1 MPTYTAPLREYRFLL
16 KDVLDIGR
24 YSNLPTFSDA
34 PLDLIDQVLEEG
46 AKFCEGMLAPLNKVG
61 DEHGCKRADDGS
73 VTTPPG
79 FKDAYKQLTDAGW
92 PGLTSDP
99 VYGGQGLPHIV
110 GLAWNEMVSSANMA
124 FGMYPGLSH
133 GAYAAIHSHGSD
145 ELKQTYLPKLVT
157 GEWTGTMNLTEPHC
171 GTDLGLLR
179 TKAIP
184 QADGTYRIT
193 GQKIFIS
200 AGEHDLAPNII
211 HLVIARIEGAPAG
224 TKGISLFIVPKFIL
238 DKDGN
243 PGKRNGVV
251 CGAIEEK
258 MGIHGNSTCVL
269 NYDDAVGYLVGQEN
283 KGLAAMFTM
292 MNVARL
298 GVGLQGLSQSEVAYQ
313 NAVAYAKDR
322 LQMRSIT
329 GAKNPNGPADPIIVH
344 PDVRRMLMDAKAF
357 NEGARAFA
365 FWTAIHGDLLHT
377 SPDEKVREK
386 ADDYMALMTPVIK
399 SYLTDKGYANAT
411 NCQQIFGGHGYIEE
425 HGMSQFVRDAR
436 ITQIYEGT
444 NGIQALDL
452 VGRKLGANG
461 GRAIFAFFN
470 EMDDFI
476 HNHEDDAEL
485 KEFVDA
491 LKDVK
496 AQLQDGTMWLMQN
509 GMTNFD
515 NAGAASHDFLNLFG
529 ITALTYMWTLQAK
542 AAFAAKKDGGAADPY
557 FDTKLATG
565 RYFLARTL
573 PDAAAHLAK
582 VKTGAGPV
590 MALAAEQ
597 F

>member
-1 MPTYTAPLREYRFLL
+1 MPSYTAPLREYKFLL
-16 KDVLDIGR
+16 KDVLDIER
-24 YSNLPTFSDA
+24 YSNLPGFSDA
-34 PLDLIDQVLEEG
+34 PMDLIDQVLEEG
-46 AKFCEGMLAPLNKVG
+46 AKFCEGVLAPLNKVG
-61 DEHGCKRADDGS
+61 DEHGCKRNDDGS
-73 VTTPPG
+73 VETPPG
-79 FKDAYKQLTDAGW
+79 FKEAYKQFTDGGW
-92 PGLTSDP
+92 SALSSDP
-99 VYGGQGLPHIV
+99 NYGGQGMPHV
-110 GLAWNEMVSSANMA
+110 VAMAWSEMCSSANMA
-124 FGMYPGLSH
+124 FTMYPGLSH
-133 GAYAAIHSHGSD
+133 GAYEAIHHHGSD
-145 ELKQTYLPKLVT
+145 EQKQTYLPKLVS

-171 GTDLGLLR
+171 GTDLGMLR

-184 QADGTYRIT
+184 QADGSYRIT

-211 HLVIARIEGAPAG
+211 HLVLARIEGAPQG

-251 CGAIEEK
+251 CGKIEEK

-269 NYDDAVGYLVGQEN
+269 NYDDATGYLVGVEN
-283 KGLAAMFTM
+283 KGLQGMFVM

-313 NAVAYAKDR
+313 NGVAYAKDR
-322 LQMRSIT
+322 LQGRSIT

-344 PDVRRMLMDAKAF
+344 PDIRRMLMDAKAF
-357 NEGARAFA
+357 NEAARAFT
-365 FWTAIHGDLLHT
+365 FWTALYGDLLT
-377 SPDEKVREK
+377 NSPDEKVREK
-386 ADDYMALMTPVIK
+386 ADDYMGLMTPVIK

-436 ITQIYEGT
+436 IAMIYEGA

-461 GRAIFAFFN
+461 GRALFAFFKEIDEWCEAN
-470 EMDDFI
+470 EA
-476 HNHEDDAEL
+476 DAEL
-485 KEFVDA
+485 KPFTDA
-491 LKDVK
+491 LRSTK
-496 AQLQDGTMWLMQN
+496 AQMQDGAMWLMQN
-509 GMTNFD
+509 GMSNFD

-529 ITALTYMWTLQAK
+529 ITALTYMWALQAK
-542 AAFAAKKDGGAADPY
+542 AALAAKKNGGAGDPY
-557 FDTKLATG
+557 YDTKLATG
-565 RYFLARTL
+565 RYFLARSV
-573 PDAAAHLAK
+573 PDAGAHLAK
-582 VKTGAGPV
+582 LKSGADPV
-590 MALAAEQ
+590 MALTAEQ